1 MLVTLLAVGML
12 TSCGVLE
19 EVSESRVPSL
29 GDPGT
34 LTEIFREIGSGEEEL
49 SEEMRAVWIA
59 YLDLAPLIKGR
70 TEADFRESFSEMA
83 ENCRKAFF
91 NTLVV
96 RQLLSVG
103 VLFLVFAGWRSA
115 FLRSSFDH
123 DGDCKGKRACLPR
136 LDQSHAGYD

>member
-1 MLVTLLAVGML
+1 MEKLRKMLVTLLAVGML

-83 ENCRKAFF
+83 ENSTRWWCRFAPFATAFIRRSTF
-91 NTLVV
+91 LGLRWLEERFLTI
-96 RQLLSVG
+96 
-103 VLFLVFAGWRSA
+103 LFRS
-115 FLRSSFDH
+115 
-123 DGDCKGKRACLPR
+123 
-136 LDQSHAGYD
+136 

>member
-1 MLVTLLAVGML
+1 MEKLRKMLVTLLAVGML

-19 EVSESRVPSL
+19 EESESRVPSL

-70 TEADFRESFSEMA
+70 TEADFRESPSPSCSPTA
-83 ENCRKAFF
+83 ISIWWTVSVRKS
-91 NTLVV
+91 
-96 RQLLSVG
+96 R
-103 VLFLVFAGWRSA
+103 FAWKWLGNSGWRM
-115 FLRSSFDH
+115 
-123 DGDCKGKRACLPR
+123 
-136 LDQSHAGYD
+136 